1 LKPKPSHPSNP
12 QPSNVPNPSYL
23 SNPRSVFPLV
33 LAGFASFLDLYAA
46 QPLLPLLVD
55 VFDATQLAVSLT
67 ITAPTIGVA
76 LAAPIVGRI
85 ADMVG
90 RKRVIV
96 GSAFLLAL
104 TTVLAATS
112 STLNQLVVWR
122 FVQGLFTPGVFAI
135 TIAYAQDEWPVT
147 HAGRATAAYVSG
159 TVVGGFCGRTLVG
172 LVAADFGWQLAFV
185 ALSLVNLGVA
195 AALASWLPRETKEP
209 APQRGHG
216 QSIARLVSNRQLL
229 ATDLVGFCVLFT
241 QIAMFSYVMFH
252 LSAPPYG
259 LGTAALGWLFAVYLV
274 GAAVVPFAG
283 HWIDAHGHRAGILSG
298 MAISGAGAV
307 LTLAGPL
314 PLVIVGLALVGSG
327 VFVAQATA
335 SSYIGRVTSDDRG
348 LAVGLYSSCYYAGG
362 SLGGALPSLF
372 WTAGGWRACVALV
385 IAVQALTVLVAMTYW
400 HPGHRRSE
408 TLGMLQ

>member
-1 LKPKPSHPSNP
+1 MNQQSI
-12 QPSNVPNPSYL
+12 
-23 SNPRSVFPLV
+23 FPLV
-33 LAGFASFLDLYAA
+33 LAGFASFLDLYAT

-55 VFDATQLAVSLT
+55 VFDATQLAASLT

-76 LAAPIVGRI
+76 LAAPVVGRI
-85 ADMVG
+85 ADLVG

-96 GSAFLLAL
+96 GSAFALAS

-112 STLNQLVVWR
+112 TTLVQLVVWR
-122 FVQGLFTPGVFAI
+122 FIQGLFTPGVFAI
-135 TIAYAQDEWPVT
+135 TIAYAQDEWPAS
-147 HAGRATAAYVSG
+147 HAGRAAAAYVSG

-172 LVAADFGWQLAFV
+172 LVAAAVGWQLAFV
-185 ALSLVNLGVA
+185 SLSLVNLGVA
-195 AALASWLPRETKEP
+195 AALASWLPREAKEK
-209 APQRGHG
+209 AVRRHGHRR
-216 QSIARLVSNRQLL
+216 SIARLLGNRQLL
-229 ATDLVGFCVLFT
+229 ATDVVGFCVLFT
-241 QIAMFSYVMFH
+241 QIAMFSYVTFH
-252 LSAPPYG
+252 VSAPPYG

-274 GAAVVPFAG
+274 GAAVVPVAG
-283 HWIDAHGHRAGILSG
+283 RWIDVHGHRAGIVSG

-307 LTLAGPL
+307 LTLARPL

-385 IAVQALTVLVAMTYW
+385 IVVQALTVAVAMTNW
-400 HPGHRRSE
+400 HSADE
-408 TLGMLQ
+408 L